1 MINEVVILGSTGS
14 VGSSTLSSIY
24 KNKKFKVKLLS
35 TNKNVKKL
43 LKQAIEHNVKNVII
57 ENETKYLKYRK
68 IFKKKKINLYLGHKN
83 INIILKKRV
92 NFCIN
97 SISGIYGLE
106 PTLAIIP
113 FTKKIL
119 IANKES
125 IICGWHLIS
134 KKLSFYQT
142 EFIPIDSEHFS
153 IWKLIKHENN
163 NYLDKIILTA
173 SGGPF
178 LYKSKKK
185 LLNIKPKYISN
196 IKIGKWEKNMYRFV
210 NNDE

>member
-24 KNKKFKVKLLS
+24 KNKKFKVKLLT

-43 LKQAIEHNVKNVII
+43 LNQAIEYNVKNVII

-68 IFKKKKINLYLGHKN
+68 LFKKKKINLYLGHNN

-134 KKLSFYQT
+134 KKLKFYNT

-153 IWKLIKHENN
+153 IRELIK
-163 NYLDKIILTA
+163 DQ
-173 SGGPF
+173 
-178 LYKSKKK
+178 
-185 LLNIKPKYISN
+185 
-196 IKIGKWEKNMYRFV
+196 
-210 NNDE
+210 